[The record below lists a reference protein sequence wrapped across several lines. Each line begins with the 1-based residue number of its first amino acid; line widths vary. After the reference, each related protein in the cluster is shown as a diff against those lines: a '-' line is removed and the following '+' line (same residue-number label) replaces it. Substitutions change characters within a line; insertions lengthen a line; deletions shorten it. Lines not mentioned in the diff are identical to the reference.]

1 MKPMAGMTISEKI
14 LAAASGKDYVRP
26 GEIVDA
32 RVDMAMVNEI
42 TGPLAIQTFKRIG
55 LKNVWD
61 NQRIVLVLDHQVPAD
76 SVKSAELH
84 KIMREFAKEQN
95 IPFLYDVGDGG
106 ICHQIM
112 VERGHVRPGELIV
125 GADSHTCTY
134 GALGAFSTGIGSTEM
149 AAVFMSG
156 KLWFKVPETIRVEIN
171 GSAPPMVFP
180 KDIILKVISIVG
192 ADGATYKAIEYCGET
207 VKNMNIDGRLT
218 LCNMAVE
225 MGAKTG
231 IIEPDEK
238 TREYL
243 ISIGIRDYTSL
254 KSDEDA
260 EYSKRI
266 RVNIS
271 DLEPMVACP
280 HSVDNVKPLK
290 DVEGKEVNQVFL
302 GSCTNGRIEDLR
314 VAAKILKGKKI
325 KDDVRMIVIPASRS
339 IYLQALREGLIETFI
354 EAGCTICNPGCG
366 PCAGA
371 HQGILGPGEVC
382 LSTSNR
388 NFKGRMGSADAEIYL
403 ASPATAAVSA
413 LEGKITDPR
422 RLFE

>member
-1 MKPMAGMTISEKI
+1 LRDMGKTIVEKI
-14 LAAASGKDYVRP
+14 FSLSSGKDSYA
-26 GEIVDA
+26 GDIVVASIDAAMAHDGTVLLALEAFKDMGGRSVWDPSKIILVIDHVAPSSNENFA
-32 RVDMAMVNEI
+32 RVHEAMRRFARKY
-42 TGPLAIQTFKRIG
+42 GA
-55 LKNVWD
+55 
-61 NQRIVLVLDHQVPAD
+61 
-76 SVKSAELH
+76 
-84 KIMREFAKEQN
+84 KI
-95 IPFLYDVGDGG
+95 YDVGSG
-106 ICHQIM
+106 ICHQLMI
-112 VERGHVRPGELIV
+112 ESGIVRPGSLIV

-149 AAVFMSG
+149 AAVFISG

-171 GSAPPMVFP
+171 GFTPPMVLP
-180 KDIILKVISIVG
+180 KDIILKIISVIG
-192 ADGATYKAIEYCGET
+192 ADGATYKALEYCGET
-207 VKNMNIDGRLT
+207 IKNMSIDGRLT

-238 TREYL
+238 TKEYL
-243 ISIGIRDYTSL
+243 ASIGIRDYTYIR
-254 KSDEDA
+254 SDEDA
-260 EYSKRI
+260 EYAEKI
-266 RVNIS
+266 RLDVS
-271 DLEPMVACP
+271 ELEPMIACP
-280 HSVDNVKPLK
+280 HAVDNVKQVK
-290 DVEGKEVNQVFL
+290 DVEGIEINQVFL

-314 VAAKILKGKKI
+314 VAAKILEGKKI
-325 KDDVRMIVIPASRS
+325 KDGVRMIVIPASKS

-354 EAGCTICNPGCG
+354 KAGCTVCNPGCG

-403 ASPATAAVSA
+403 ASPATAAASA

-422 RLFE
+422 RLLKC